1 MQGRIPI
8 AYLSKAL
15 GPKSL
20 GLSTYEKDFLALLE
34 AVQKWRHYICGAPFF
49 IRTHHESHQ
58 YLL

>member
-20 GLSTYEKDFLALLE
+20 GLSTYEKRRTFLLYSRQSKNGDTTS
-34 AVQKWRHYICGAPFF
+34 AVPPF
-49 IRTHHESHQ
+49 S
-58 YLL
+58 

>member
-34 AVQKWRHYICGAPFF
+34 AYVDCPETMNKPFLP
-49 IRTHHESHQ
+49 
-58 YLL
+58 Y